1 MRNISTMMQREIGA
15 YFLSPIAYV
24 VLAIFLFASGLAFAL
39 GTFAPG
45 AEASLRSLC
54 EFWMVL
60 ILVFVLPML
69 TMRLFSEEFRMGTIE
84 TLLTVPIT
92 EREVVLGKFLGAFAV
107 YGIFLAAL
115 LLFPILL
122 GAYGNIDV
130 LLLVCNY
137 LGLILLGALYI
148 AVGLFFSAMT
158 KHQIIAVLLSFV
170 LLALLTFA
178 FQGLSQKIEIGWL
191 RVLFQQLSIQTHFGD
206 FVRGVVD
213 LNRVTFFL
221 TTTALFL
228 FLTVKR
234 LEMRR
239 WQ

>member
-84 TLLTVPIT
+84 TLLTVPLT

-115 LLFPILL
+115 LLFPILR

-137 LGLILLGALYI
+137 LGLIPDIRKDAATL
-148 AVGLFFSAMT
+148 
-158 KHQIIAVLLSFV
+158 
-170 LLALLTFA
+170 
-178 FQGLSQKIEIGWL
+178 E
-191 RVLFQQLSIQTHFGD
+191 
-206 FVRGVVD
+206 
-213 LNRVTFFL
+213 
-221 TTTALFL
+221 TA
-228 FLTVKR
+228 
-234 LEMRR
+234 
-239 WQ
+239 

>member
-39 GTFAPG
+39 GTFSPG
-45 AEASLRSLC
+45 GEASLRSLF
-54 EFWMVL
+54 EFWMIL

-92 EREVVLGKFLGAFAV
+92 EREVVLGKFLGAVVV
-107 YGIFLAAL
+107 YGIFIGTL

-122 GAYGNIDV
+122 AMFGNLDP

-137 LGLILLGALYI
+137 LGLILLGGLYI

-213 LNRVTFFL
+213 LNRVVFFL